1 MAYEFDVFL
10 SYPREDFGPWV
21 QDHLLKF
28 LRTHLQGA
36 LSRMPKIFID
46 SNMEIGTAWP
56 PALQDALAQSRCLV
70 GVWAPRY
77 FASAW
82 CRFECGTMLE
92 RQEAAGGKKR
102 LVWPVV
108 VSDGNGF
115 PAPVRQLQW
124 LDCSRYFLISK
135 GFELSQDYLEFEK
148 LVKSKMPDLAGAIES
163 APRWRKAWLHASKD
177 LPHPPGLAMAAP
189 TLG

>member
-1 MAYEFDVFL
+1 MAYESDIFL

-36 LSRMPKIFID
+36 LNRVPKIFID
-46 SNMEIGTAWP
+46 SNMEIGTPWP
-56 PALQDALAQSRCLV
+56 AVLWDALARSRCLV

-77 FASAW
+77 FDSAW

-92 RQEAAGGKKR
+92 RQDATGGKKR

-115 PAPVRQLQW
+115 PAPVRRIQW
-124 LDCSRYFLISK
+124 MDCRQYFLISK
-135 GFELSQDYLEFEK
+135 GFELSQDYVEFEK
-148 LVKSKMPDLAGAIES
+148 LVKSKMPDLARAIES
-163 APRWRKAWLHASKD
+163 TPPWRKMWLQASKGV
-177 LPHPPGLAMAAP
+177 PQPPAFSMATP
-189 TLG
+189 TLA